1 MRGLN
6 TDASHAV
13 PNSIILS
20 HTDASHAV
28 PNSIILSHAVP
39 NSIILSAGIETF
51 HLHFAV
57 QSTVVPVQHGVKA
70 ACQRDAGMWIDC
82 KRTV

>member
-1 MRGLN
+1 MRGWN
-6 TDASHAV
+6 TDAIYILNPDTASSLDGV
-13 PNSIILS
+13 SI
-20 HTDASHAV
+20 
-28 PNSIILSHAVP
+28 